1 MLSKKVLQF
10 ILLTFLIS
18 WSVAGVTYLLHITYG
33 SIPSLLIIAVCY
45 MPGLAYATLILQK
58 LVYRGSLK
66 PYGFTLKNL
75 SLRWLLVTTV
85 GFAWFIVLG
94 TFVVIGILGNVFG
107 VAVFGRVDFSEAALL
122 QQVTIFSRG
131 FFGNMPQH

>member
-33 SIPSLLIIAVCY
+33 SILFFVILAVCY
-45 MPGLAYATLILQK
+45 MPAPAYATLILQK

-75 SLRWLLVTTV
+75 SLRWLLVTTA
-85 GFAWFIVLG
+85 GFAWFIVLNDRRLRM
-94 TFVVIGILGNVFG
+94 VHRPGNICSHCHSG
-107 VAVFGRVDFSEAALL
+107 KRLRDSSLW
-122 QQVTIFSRG
+122 QD
-131 FFGNMPQH
+131 

>member
-18 WSVAGVTYLLHITYG
+18 WSVALAAYLLHIAYG
-33 SIPSLLIIAVCY
+33 SILFLVIIAVCY
-45 MPGLAYATLILQK
+45 MPAPAYATLILQK

-75 SLRWLLVTTV
+75 SLRWLLITTV
-85 GFAWFIVLG
+85 GLAWFIVLG
-94 TFVVIGILGNVFG
+94 TFVVIGVLGKRIRSSSLWQN
-107 VAVFGRVDFSEAALL
+107 
-122 QQVTIFSRG
+122 
-131 FFGNMPQH
+131 

>member
-10 ILLTFLIS
+10 ILLTFLIT
-18 WSVAGVTYLLHITYG
+18 WSVAGVTYLLHINYG

-45 MPGLAYATLILQK
+45 MPAPAYATLILQK

-75 SLRWLLVTTV
+75 SLRWLLVTTA

-94 TFVVIGILGNVFG
+94 TFVVIGILICVFG
-107 VAVFGRVDFSEAALL
+107 LG
-122 QQVTIFSRG
+122 IFCRHVCIQYT
-131 FFGNMPQH
+131 F